1 MSALLELEGLSVRI
15 RRRGRSAT
23 VLHALRLHVEAGETV
38 GLVGESGSG
47 KSMLGLALMGL
58 LPGAA
63 EASGAIRFD
72 GHDLQAASEAQRRA
86 VRGRD
91 IAMVFQEPMRALNPV
106 QPIGRQV
113 AEGMRLHLRLS
124 RGEAEARTR
133 TLLDRVGLPTRRFP
147 PEQPPHRLSGGQRQR
162 VMIAIAVACRPR
174 LLIADEISTA
184 LDATTQAQILAML
197 ATLAREDGMATLSI
211 THDLGVVERI
221 CSRTLVL
228 YAGHLVETAPTASLF
243 ARPLHPYAYGLL
255 AASLHGAR
263 PAPGSMLE
271 TIPGQV
277 PDLWSP
283 GEGCCF
289 AGRCPRV
296 RPDCL
301 PAQPPLVRHASG
313 REVACLHPLE
323 PA

>member
-1 MSALLELEGLSVRI
+1 MSALLELEALSVRI
-15 RRRGRSAT
+15 RRGGRRAT
-23 VLHALRLHVEAGETV
+23 VLHALRLRLEAGETV
-38 GLVGESGSG
+38 ALVGESGSG

-63 EASGAIRFD
+63 EVSGAIRFD
-72 GHDLQAASEAQRRA
+72 GRDLQALSEAERCA

-91 IAMVFQEPMRALNPV
+91 IAMVFQEPMHALNPV

-133 TLLDRVGLPTRRFP
+133 ALLDRVGLPTHRYP

-162 VMIAIAVACRPR
+162 VMIAIAIACRPR

-184 LDATTQAQILAML
+184 LDASTQAQILAML

-228 YAGHLVETAPTASLF
+228 YAGHLIEAAPTAALF
-243 ARPLHPYAYGLL
+243 ADPRHPYAHGLL
-255 AASLHGAR
+255 AASLHGAP

-277 PDLWSP
+277 PDLWSR

-289 AGRCPRV
+289 AARCPRV
-296 RPDCL
+296 QPDCL
-301 PAQPPLVRHASG
+301 PAQPPLACRAPG
-313 REVACLHPLE
+313 REVACRHPLE
-323 PA
+323 AA

>member
-1 MSALLELEGLSVRI
+1 MSALLQIERLSVRI
-15 RRRGRSAT
+15 GRRGRHAT
-23 VLHALRLHVEAGETV
+23 VLHDLDLHVEAGETV

-58 LPGAA
+58 LPGVAQA
-63 EASGAIRFD
+63 CGAIRFE
-72 GHDLQAASEAQRRA
+72 GRDLQALSEAERCA

-113 AEGMRLHLRLS
+113 AEGMRLQLRLS

-133 TLLDRVGLPTRRFP
+133 VLLDRVGLPTHRYP

-162 VMIAIAVACRPR
+162 VMIAIAIACRPR
-174 LLIADEISTA
+174 LLIADEIATA

-221 CSRTLVL
+221 CGRTLVL
-228 YAGHLVETAPTASLF
+228 YAGHLVETAPTALLF
-243 ARPLHPYAYGLL
+243 AHPLHPYAHGLL

-271 TIPGQV
+271 TIAGQV
-277 PDLWSP
+277 PDPWSR

-301 PAQPPLVRHASG
+301 PAQPPLASHVPG
-313 REVACLHPLE
+313 REVACRYPLQ
-323 PA
+323 AA